1 MAKKIAD
8 LLIKIG
14 ADSYE
19 FTKMSAEVR
28 KQLNA
33 LGKDL
38 QGFGK
43 SMSLY
48 FTAPLTAAA
57 GASVHLAD
65 VQMQAEKRLL
75 TALKGREDVQ
85 KRLIKQ
91 AGELQSRSILGDEVI
106 IGQQAFLASLG
117 LTEQQI
123 NDTIEAS
130 AQLAA
135 ATGMTLDS
143 AVKNLA
149 KTYGGLTGELGE
161 SIPALKQFT
170 AEELKNGAAVKFALE
185 NYKGFAEAIAETGLG
200 PMQQLKNSLG
210 DLGEQIGVILM
221 PMVQQIVGWLQDF
234 VAWLQQ
240 LSPATKTTIVAI
252 GGLVAAIGPLSLGLG
267 TVLKML
273 PLLKAG
279 LMLLHPP
286 ILLVVGVVS
295 SLAFGLFKLFTAS
308 SDADIANKKLR
319 QTFSNTD
326 AAIASE
332 RYQVDL
338 LFARLKAATEGTI
351 EYAEAKQSIIDKYGN
366 YLSKLGDEKT
376 ALENIALAYRT
387 ITSEI
392 ERASRAR
399 AFDAISKDVA
409 DTYTEKK
416 SNAYEDARKIL
427 EKKFKGQKTSE
438 GIDLPT
444 YYLMKLK
451 PVIMDEGEVTAEIQ
465 EIIKK
470 FNVEKIV
477 SGVPGSGFGQ
487 TVKVSNRMNEIL
499 RSVRDARK
507 IADDTM
513 SAAAAKWS
521 VANNTIADIS
531 EDATNKLEEEN
542 NKIEATTGL
551 IGELQEKITKLEEA
565 KKNATS
571 IYEIRN
577 INLELAKTR
586 EELEDLQN
594 VDKRGRIIG
603 NTSGLLQGKITPLQF
618 DPNAINPPA
627 VEWNAAADSFD
638 ENAHDL
644 EQRFEESIFDFG
656 TAVQRFLANT
666 AVTIGESIGSLLGG
680 DSTFEDLLAT
690 AGALMGQFL
699 KSLGKQLIELGTMM
713 LGIKKALEAAFSN
726 PYAAI
731 AIGIAA
737 VAMGSA
743 LISSFNKR
751 ANKGIA
757 LANGGLAYGPTMA
770 LVGDNRGAGSDPEV
784 IAPLS
789 KLRQYGLGRQ
799 SIEFIGGQFRL
810 SGSDLLLSIR
820 REDAKVSYI
829 NAGV

>member
-279 LMLLHPP
+279 FAAMLGPVG
-286 ILLVVGVVS
+286 LVATAIAAVTTAIIGFNAAKKQ
-295 SLAFGLFKLFTAS
+295 AF
-308 SDADIANKKLR
+308 SDAADQLVEKWRDGNYTPEQLSDLQSRKQARVFALKTGIYYDQKSNDYDPKKPERIRQSKEEIAQLEIEIEAIRRLIEIRK
-319 QTFSNTD
+319 Q
-326 AAIASE
+326 AAS
-332 RYQVDL
+332 
-338 LFARLKAATEGTI
+338 AAE
-351 EYAEAKQSIIDKYGN
+351 SII
-366 YLSKLGDEKT
+366 T
-376 ALENIALAYRT
+376 T
-387 ITSEI
+387 T
-392 ERASRAR
+392 
-399 AFDAISKDVA
+399 
-409 DTYTEKK
+409 T
-416 SNAYEDARKIL
+416 
-427 EKKFKGQKTSE
+427 
-438 GIDLPT
+438 
-444 YYLMKLK
+444 
-451 PVIMDEGEVTAEIQ
+451 
-465 EIIKK
+465 
-470 FNVEKIV
+470 
-477 SGVPGSGFGQ
+477 
-487 TVKVSNRMNEIL
+487 
-499 RSVRDARK
+499 
-507 IADDTM
+507 
-513 SAAAAKWS
+513 
-521 VANNTIADIS
+521 
-531 EDATNKLEEEN
+531 EEN
-542 NKIEATTGL
+542 SGTKKATGL
-551 IGELQEKITKLEEA
+551 IGELQEKISKLEEA
-565 KKNATS
+565 KKSTFNT
-571 IYEIRN
+571 YEIHN
-577 INLELAKTR
+577 LNLELEKLRAKL
-586 EELEDLQN
+586 EELQN
-594 VDKRGRIIG
+594 TGKSGSIIG

-627 VEWNAAADSFD
+627 EIWDDAKGSFLENLNAYGRGIKDDF
-638 ENAHDL
+638 
-644 EQRFEESIFDFG
+644 IDFG
-656 TAVQRFLANT
+656 NMLNSLVRDMAISF
-666 AVTIGESIGSLLGG
+666 GEGLGNILSG
-680 DSTFEDLLAT
+680 DGTFDDLLASF
-690 AGALMGQFL
+690 GKSVGQFL
-699 KSLGKQLIELGTMM
+699 VSLGKQLIMTSEIIQT
-713 LGIKKALEAAFSN
+713 IKEALSSIWATPWIGVIVGA
-726 PYAAI
+726 AAI
-731 AIGIAA
+731 AAGT
-737 VAMGSA
+737 A
-743 LISSFNKR
+743 LINAFSRN
-751 ANKGIA
+751 AGKGVA